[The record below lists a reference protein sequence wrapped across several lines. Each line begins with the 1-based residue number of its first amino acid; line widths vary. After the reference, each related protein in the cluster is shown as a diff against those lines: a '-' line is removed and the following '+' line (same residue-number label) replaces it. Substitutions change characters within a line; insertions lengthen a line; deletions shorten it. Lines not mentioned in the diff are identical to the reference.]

1 MQVPAMNRLFAA
13 LASLS
18 CLMPSLAGAGE
29 IFGTITG
36 DGGAVPEGTQVEAT
50 CKAGKHGP
58 ASTDRAGK
66 YRLVIGETGKCTL
79 TVTRGS
85 ESATVTV
92 VSFDDAAQV
101 DLVLGTDAA
110 GKLTARRK

>member
-1 MQVPAMNRLFAA
+1 MNRLFAT
-13 LASLS
+13 LAGLC
-18 CLMPSLAGAGE
+18 CLLPSLAAAGE

-36 DGGAVPEGTQVEAT
+36 DAGPVPEGTRIEAS
-50 CKAGKHGP
+50 CAGGKHGP
-58 ASTDRAGK
+58 ASTDKAGK

-85 ESATVTV
+85 ESASVSV

-101 DLVLGTDAA
+101 DLVLKADAA
-110 GKLTARRK
+110 GKLTVRRK